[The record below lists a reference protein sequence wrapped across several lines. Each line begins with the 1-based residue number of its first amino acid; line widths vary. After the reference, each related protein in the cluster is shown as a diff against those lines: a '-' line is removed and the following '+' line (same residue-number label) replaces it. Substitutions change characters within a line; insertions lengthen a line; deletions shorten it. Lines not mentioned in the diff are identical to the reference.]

1 MSALLNLCSLGG
13 VIYVAAVIQLSL
25 LIDQFCSI
33 FFNLFY
39 SVSFI
44 LLCLHFDY
52 HTLPYF
58 HFYHLFFIWV
68 LCVISAMSFHSY
80 WIWNILTFLK
90 VRKFQNENMES
101 SHCPK
106 YERKIW
112 KILPWIL
119 RAEFFKIFRSY
130 CGQFDDFRFS
140 FWNLLTFRNSSF
152 RSEQYSLSSQL
163 LNHLLTKGKVLKVS
177 KNLINA
183 SFSPHIFSLLQIWSY
198 FYNTITK
205 INNSQAIFKMANPVT
220 LNFFFQYILIILW
233 NLIPSKN
240 IMFL

>member
-33 FFNLFY
+33 FLIF
-39 SVSFI
+39 FI
-44 LLCLHFDY
+44 LSLLSSCVFILIIIPFL
-52 HTLPYF
+52 TSIF
-58 HFYHLFFIWV
+58 TIFFFIWV

-112 KILPWIL
+112 KILPWTL
-119 RAEFFKIFRSY
+119 RAEFFKFFLFIFWAMR
-130 CGQFDDFRFS
+130 R
-140 FWNLLTFRNSSF
+140 L
-152 RSEQYSLSSQL
+152 
-163 LNHLLTKGKVLKVS
+163 
-177 KNLINA
+177 
-183 SFSPHIFSLLQIWSY
+183 HIF
-198 FYNTITK
+198 
-205 INNSQAIFKMANPVT
+205 
-220 LNFFFQYILIILW
+220 ILKFTDL
-233 NLIPSKN
+233 
-240 IMFL
+240 